1 MSSDQIGKLFYV
13 YLFYGNMIQF
23 TNKSSDE
30 KLTYFTFTFIYEKKR
45 EFTNMSSDQ
54 NGKLFYVYLFYVTMI
69 QFTNKSSDEKLTY
82 FTFINM

>member
-45 EFTNMSSDQ
+45 EFTNMSSD
-54 NGKLFYVYLFYVTMI
+54 
-69 QFTNKSSDEKLTY
+69 EKFTY
-82 FTFINM
+82 FTFTFIYINFSSVYIYVNCKLNK

>member
-1 MSSDQIGKLFYV
+1 MSSDEMF
-13 YLFYGNMIQF
+13 
-23 TNKSSDE
+23 
-30 KLTYFTFTFIYEKKR
+30 TYFTFTFIYEKKR